1 VGKTSECAARGEDG
15 GGTLN
20 DGWTDA
26 ATIAT
31 RRVNEHDRSL
41 LSERS
46 PRRARPRSTDDRRV
60 DRRPAR
66 SSRSETADDDRAMT
80 RTSNIFSY
88 ILALS
93 SNRPSRYSSCARS
106 CAHRDADPRSSSRR
120 SASPSVASSTSS
132 ASATRP
138 ARYIEYAHS
147 NVSPPRTSAGA
158 SSTHWIASSCRAS
171 SLSATTAHRVASGS
185 PGARLRIDSEIRSAF
200 LCAPRDVASRRRE
213 KRSSRDASTDSAAA
227 ALSGAGGFPP
237 PNMTSAS
244 ATRSGDGRREG
255 FIRPLDASTRSCP

>member
-1 VGKTSECAARGEDG
+1 VGGEDVRVRGARRGWRRDAERWMDRRGDDRDSTRERTRPLSPVWNDRPAARGRDRP
-15 GGTLN
+15 
-20 DGWTDA
+20 
-26 ATIAT
+26 TIAASIDDPRG
-31 RRVNEHDRSL
+31 RR
-41 LSERS
+41 
-46 PRRARPRSTDDRRV
+46 
-60 DRRPAR
+60 DRRPPLV
-66 SSRSETADDDRAMT
+66 DRAMT

-147 NVSPPRTSAGA
+147 NVNPPRTSAGA

-255 FIRPLDASTRSCP
+255 FIRPLDASRR